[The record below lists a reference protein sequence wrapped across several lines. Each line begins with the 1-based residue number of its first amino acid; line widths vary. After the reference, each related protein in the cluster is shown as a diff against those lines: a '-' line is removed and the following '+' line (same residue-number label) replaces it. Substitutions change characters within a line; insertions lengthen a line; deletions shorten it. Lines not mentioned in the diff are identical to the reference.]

1 MSFIHKKEHFCR
13 AVLEGVA
20 FSIKDCSS
28 IFEELGL
35 KLDDL
40 KDDLRIIGGGSKS
53 KLWRQ
58 MIANVFNKRLLKPV
72 SGDASLGSALLAGV
86 GIGIFKNL
94 KEAVE
99 SNVKIENITTPNFS
113 SYETYNKFF

>member
-1 MSFIHKKEHFCR
+1 MFLSFGLVFLCLYGCLVSGLQLLVDVVRIGSSRGIRRLWRWRFTLHGSLLGGKLFGISFIHKKEHFCR

-58 MIANVFNKRLLKPV
+58 MNCWCF
-72 SGDASLGSALLAGV
+72 
-86 GIGIFKNL
+86 
-94 KEAVE
+94 
-99 SNVKIENITTPNFS
+99 
-113 SYETYNKFF
+113 